1 MKYKISLC
9 ISALCFFTAFLI
21 LMASRTTG
29 EEALASR
36 IAPEI
41 LRFHVRQCAP
51 CLHCELAE
59 YHVQIAVLRG
69 STPGLALRTLD
80 NGPTRHQSVCTS
92 LEALPVDVGV

>member
-41 LRFHVRQCAP
+41 LRFHV
-51 CLHCELAE
+51 LAE
-59 YHVQIAVLRG
+59 SDRG
-69 STPGLALRTLD
+69 RD
-80 NGPTRHQSVCTS
+80 
-92 LEALPVDVGV
+92 

>member
-36 IAPEI
+36 IAPESSVFTSW
-41 LRFHVRQCAP
+41 RKATAP
-51 CLHCELAE
+51 E
-59 YHVQIAVLRG
+59 
-69 STPGLALRTLD
+69 
-80 NGPTRHQSVCTS
+80 TRI
-92 LEALPVDVGV
+92 

>member
-21 LMASRTTG
+21 LTASRTTG

-41 LRFHVRQCAP
+41 LRFHV
-51 CLHCELAE
+51 LAE
-59 YHVQIAVLRG
+59 SDSTRDQNLKLGVKGLVLDYIHEIGRA
-69 STPGLALRTLD
+69 SCRERVS
-80 NGPTRHQSVCTS
+80 NFV
-92 LEALPVDVGV
+92 

>member
-21 LMASRTTG
+21 LMAYRTTG

-41 LRFHVRQCAP
+41 LRFHV
-51 CLHCELAE
+51 LAE
-59 YHVQIAVLRG
+59 SDSARDQNLEAG
-69 STPGLALRTLD
+69 CKGTGPGLHPQPGTRGHGQRT
-80 NGPTRHQSVCTS
+80 
-92 LEALPVDVGV
+92 A

>member
-41 LRFHVRQCAP
+41 LRFHV
-51 CLHCELAE
+51 LAE
-59 YHVQIAVLRG
+59 SDSTRDQNLKLGVKGLVWTTSTARFLRI
-69 STPGLALRTLD
+69 RT
-80 NGPTRHQSVCTS
+80 RSS
-92 LEALPVDVGV
+92 LNSG